1 MNPPEPLAPIV
12 LFCYNRPAHLRQT
25 LEYLQANALA
35 VESELYI
42 YSDGPKKE
50 SDHAAIAEIHTYLSD
65 LKGFKK
71 INITKSETNLGLASS
86 VIKGVSEVISQYH
99 KVIVLED
106 DMLTTPDFLNYM
118 NEALNVYRS
127 RTDIFSVT
135 AYTPPI
141 SVPKNYKQGVY
152 LAPRASSWGWGT
164 WADKWLKADWN
175 ATNLTDSEN
184 ASSTRARL
192 EKGGDDLWPML
203 VKQQRGIIDSWA
215 IRWTYTQSQHHAFGL
230 YPAHSKIKNIG
241 TDGSG
246 TNFTFKSGD
255 YGQEMKTGPVEM
267 NPDLQVD
274 AEVIRH
280 FREYYDLPFSVK
292 IKNWIKYRI

>member
-118 NEALNVYRS
+118 NEALNVYSSRS
-127 RTDIFSVT
+127 DIFSVT

-141 SVPKNYKQGVY
+141 SVPKNYKQDLY

-164 WADKWLKADWN
+164 WADKWQKADWN
-175 ATNLTDSEN
+175 
-184 ASSTRARL
+184 
-192 EKGGDDLWPML
+192 
-203 VKQQRGIIDSWA
+203 V
-215 IRWTYTQSQHHAFGL
+215 
-230 YPAHSKIKNIG
+230 
-241 TDGSG
+241 
-246 TNFTFKSGD
+246 
-255 YGQEMKTGPVEM
+255 
-267 NPDLQVD
+267 
-274 AEVIRH
+274 
-280 FREYYDLPFSVK
+280 
-292 IKNWIKYRI
+292 

>member
-1 MNPPEPLAPIV
+1 MSPSEPLAPIV

-35 VESELYI
+35 AESELYI

-50 SDHAAIAEIHTYLSD
+50 SDRAAIAEIHVYLSE

-71 INITKSETNLGLASS
+71 INITQSETNLGLAAS
-86 VIKGVSEVISQYH
+86 VIKGVSQVISQYR

-106 DMLTTPDFLNYM
+106 DMLTTPDFLDYM
-118 NEALNVYRS
+118 NEALNVYSSRS
-127 RTDIFSVT
+127 DIFSVT

-141 SVPKNYKQGVY
+141 SVPKNYKHDVY

-164 WADKWLKADWN
+164 WVDKWRKADWN
-175 ATNLTDSEN
+175 ATNLTDSKDV
-184 ASSTRARL
+184 AQARATL
-192 EKGGDDLWPML
+192 EKGGSDLWPML
-203 VKQQRGIIDSWA
+203 VKQQRGVIDSWA
-215 IRWTYTQSQHHAFGL
+215 IRWTYTQSQHQAFGL
-230 YPAHSKIKNIG
+230 YPVHSKIKNIG

-255 YGQEMKTGPVEM
+255 YGQEMNTGTVEM
-267 NPDLQVD
+267 RHDLKPD
-274 AEVIRH
+274 EHVIRH

-292 IKNWIKYRI
+292 IKNWVKYRI